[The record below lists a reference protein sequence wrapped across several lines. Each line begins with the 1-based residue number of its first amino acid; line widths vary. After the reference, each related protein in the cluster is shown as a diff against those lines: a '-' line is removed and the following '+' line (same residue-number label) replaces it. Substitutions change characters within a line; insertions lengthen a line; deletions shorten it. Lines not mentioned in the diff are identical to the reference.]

1 MSTAVTAR
9 PDRFVFTLL
18 FGAALVVGIAG
29 FAPTYFLKY
38 WFDTPPLTLR
48 VHIHALLF
56 TAWLCLLLYQSVLI
70 RTRQY
75 ATHARLGKAA
85 LLIVALMVI
94 TGIMVVLQK
103 PRPTE
108 ASRAFIFTPL
118 LSLVL
123 FPLFVAAAIRF
134 RRDAATHKRLMWLAT
149 LLFMGAP
156 LTRLLLMAGVKL
168 TPYLNHLAMYLLLL
182 VPLVVYDLWRF
193 RRLHPAT
200 LWGGAVLLIRH
211 PIHEIVAYTP
221 AWQHL
226 AASITPDAGGT

>member
-1 MSTAVTAR
+1 MSANVIAR
-9 PDRFVFTLL
+9 PDRFVFTVL
-18 FGAALVVGIAG
+18 FAAALVLGIAG

-38 WFDTPPLTLR
+38 WFETPPLTLR

-70 RTRQY
+70 RTRNY

-94 TGIMVVLQK
+94 TGFMVVLQK

-108 ASRAFIFTPL
+108 AARAFIFTPL

-149 LLFMGAP
+149 MLFMGAP
-156 LTRLLLMAGVKL
+156 LTRLLVMAGVQL
-168 TPYLNHLAMYLLLL
+168 TPYLNHLVTYLLLL
-182 VPLVVYDLWRF
+182 VPLLVYDLWRY

-200 LWGGAVLLIRH
+200 LWGGLVLLVRH
-211 PIHEIVAYTP
+211 PIHEWIAFSP
-221 AWQHL
+221 EWQRL
-226 AASITPDAGGT
+226 AAALTD

>member
-1 MSTAVTAR
+1 MSANVIAR
-9 PDRFVFTLL
+9 PDRFVFTVL
-18 FGAALVVGIAG
+18 FAAALVLGIAG

-38 WFDTPPLTLR
+38 WFETPPLTLR

-70 RTRQY
+70 RTRNY

-94 TGIMVVLQK
+94 TGFMVVLQK

-108 ASRAFIFTPL
+108 AARAFIFTPL

-149 LLFMGAP
+149 MLFMGAP
-156 LTRLLLMAGVKL
+156 LTRLLVMAGVQL
-168 TPYLNHLAMYLLLL
+168 TPYLNHLVTYLLLL
-182 VPLVVYDLWRF
+182 VPLLVYDLWRY

-200 LWGGAVLLIRH
+200 LWGGLVLLVRH
-211 PIHEIVAYTP
+211 PIHEWIAFSP
-221 AWQHL
+221 EWQRL
-226 AASITPDAGGT
+226 AAALTG

>member
-1 MSTAVTAR
+1 MSANVIAR
-9 PDRFVFTLL
+9 PDRFVFTVL
-18 FGAALVVGIAG
+18 FAAALVLGIAG

-38 WFDTPPLTLR
+38 WFETPPLTLR

-70 RTRQY
+70 RTRNY

-94 TGIMVVLQK
+94 TGFMVVLQK

-108 ASRAFIFTPL
+108 AARAFIFTPL

-149 LLFMGAP
+149 MLFMGAP
-156 LTRLLLMAGVKL
+156 LTRLLVMAGVQL
-168 TPYLNHLAMYLLLL
+168 TPYLNHLVTYLLLL
-182 VPLVVYDLWRF
+182 VPLLVYDLWRY

-200 LWGGAVLLIRH
+200 LWGGLMLLVRH
-211 PIHEIVAYTP
+211 PIHEWIAFSP
-221 AWQHL
+221 EWQRL
-226 AASITPDAGGT
+226 AAALTG